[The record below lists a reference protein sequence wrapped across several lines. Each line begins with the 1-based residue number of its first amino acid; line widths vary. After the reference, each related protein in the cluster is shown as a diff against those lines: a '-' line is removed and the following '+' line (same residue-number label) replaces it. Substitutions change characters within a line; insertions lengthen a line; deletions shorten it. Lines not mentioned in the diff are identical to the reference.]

1 MGRERWYRRME
12 TKRVQKGAGGVA
24 TLVYLNGEFVPY
36 ERAVIPVED
45 RGNLFADGVYEVI
58 RFYGGR
64 PLAMEAHMERL
75 RRSAEAIRLPAP
87 DVEAL
92 TRAGL
97 ELVKANGVVDG
108 SLYLQVSRGVA
119 PRNHLFP
126 PGAKPTVFMIA
137 REVPRPDRQVVEKG
151 VACITVPDIRWGRC
165 DIKSIGLLPNV
176 LAKQEAHEK
185 GAYEALFVRDGIVTE
200 GTSSNLFAVK
210 GGKLLTHPEGEHIL
224 PGITRRI
231 ILHLAEREGV
241 EVELAELR
249 EEELREADELFISG
263 TLAELMPVTSVD
275 GRPVGSGSVGPVTR
289 RLRAQY
295 DALVERV
302 RAGSAERF

>member
-1 MGRERWYRRME
+1 MHE
-12 TKRVQKGAGGVA
+12 GAGGVA

-36 ERAVIPVED
+36 EKALIPVED

-75 RRSAEAIRLPAP
+75 KRSAEAIRLPAP
-87 DVEAL
+87 DIGEL

-108 SLYLQVSRGVA
+108 SLYLQISRGVA
-119 PRNHLFP
+119 PRNHRFP
-126 PGAKPTVFMIA
+126 EGVKPTVFMIA
-137 REVPRPDRQVVEKG
+137 REVPRPDPQLVNSG
-151 VACITVPDIRWGRC
+151 VACITVKDIRWGRC

-176 LAKQEAHEK
+176 LAKQEAYEK
-185 GAYEALFVRDGIVTE
+185 GAYEAIFVRDGVVTE
-200 GTSSNLFAVK
+200 GTSSNLFAVR
-210 GGKLLTHPEGEHIL
+210 GGRLITHPEGEHIL

-231 ILHLAEREGV
+231 VLHLAEREGV
-241 EVELAELR
+241 EVELAEMKA
-249 EEELREADELFISG
+249 EELQDVDELFLSG
-263 TLAELMPVTSVD
+263 TIAELMPVTSVD
-275 GRPVGSGSVGPVTR
+275 GRPVGSGEVGPITR

-302 RAGSAERF
+302 RAGTAEPF